1 MQRVLLFVS
10 ICIFTC
16 SPVLAV
22 EFSADIVTQGFVESR
37 GKIYFKDI
45 ELHRSEGLGMI
56 NITKSPVVYQLV
68 TDTKK
73 YTVQNLDD
81 QRKENPM
88 GDFGNIK
95 EMVEKNNLKET
106 GKEKIEGFPCVI
118 YEGKVKIDDE
128 APPVPMKIWYS
139 EKLEVPVKQE
149 MTLGAPMGKI
159 VSLLNNIKIGK
170 QNSSLFDIPPG
181 YEKVNSMEEA
191 MGMGN
196 FQMPAMGGESGQG
209 PSEEDMKKMME
220 KMEQMMRE
228 QQP

>member
-1 MQRVLLFVS
+1 MKSVLLLVS
-10 ICIFTC
+10 ICIFSC
-16 SPVLAV
+16 SSVLAV
-22 EFSADIVTQGFVESR
+22 EFSADIVTQGFVENR
-37 GKIYFKDI
+37 GKIYFKNI
-45 ELHRSEGLGMI
+45 EMHRSEGMGMI

-68 TDTKK
+68 TDTKR
-73 YTVQNLDD
+73 YTVQNLDE
-81 QRKENPM
+81 QRMGNPM
-88 GDFGNIK
+88 GDFGNFQ

-118 YEGKVKIDDE
+118 YSGKVKIHDAE
-128 APPVPMKIWYS
+128 PPVPMKIWYS

-196 FQMPAMGGESGQG
+196 FQMPAMGGENGQG

-220 KMEQMMRE
+220 KMEQMM
-228 QQP
+228 QKQ

>member
-1 MQRVLLFVS
+1 MQRVLLLAS
-10 ICIFTC
+10 IWIFTC

-37 GKIYFKDI
+37 GKIYFKNI
-45 ELHRSEGLGMI
+45 ELHRSEGMGMI
-56 NITKSPVVYQLV
+56 NITKSPAVYQLV

-81 QRKENPM
+81 QQQENPM

-95 EMVEKNNLKET
+95 ELVEKNNLKEI
-106 GKEKIEGFPCVI
+106 GKETIEGFPCVI
-118 YEGKVKIDDE
+118 YAGKVKIDD

-209 PSEEDMKKMME
+209 PSEEDMQKMME
-220 KMEQMMRE
+220 KMEQMMRK